1 MIWWWHCF
9 VVTNRGVTSPDPA
22 LTSNDKWRFC
32 PTGIKRIKR
41 HVIVLA
47 WLRMQHLGVESWDV
61 GLSSRR
67 FYLSLNSLFSALPHP
82 TPLAENLTRGPAASD
97 DWLHTGQP
105 VENIFVE
112 SQRRRFLYERTRLV
126 RARRRMQ
133 QRNCWMVVL
142 QPECLDVY
150 PNPCPS
156 TSWDWDNPADQL
168 VGHSFFLSC
177 SKYGT
182 LLTSHFG
189 NMCRFGLICTTSS
202 FSFNSKM
209 KSGHKDS
216 N

>member
-9 VVTNRGVTSPDPA
+9 VVTNRGLTSPDPA

-47 WLRMQHLGVESWDV
+47 WLRMQHFGAESWDV

-67 FYLSLNSLFSALPHP
+67 FYLSRNTLFSALPHP
-82 TPLAENLTRGPAASD
+82 TTTGWELDKGTSRQRWLAAHR
-97 DWLHTGQP
+97 P

-168 VGHSFFLSC
+168 CSGAFFLS
-177 SKYGT
+177 
-182 LLTSHFG
+182 
-189 NMCRFGLICTTSS
+189 
-202 FSFNSKM
+202 
-209 KSGHKDS
+209 
-216 N
+216 